1 MSMGDCFMNTIE
13 ELGIEQSKNDI
24 NSKIFYKI
32 SFSIKESRDE
42 MDLLWELVL
51 HIKRWLDSKERKKGI
66 IHVPREMRY
75 WTHFKNGNKLYD
87 AKRKKTFYAESIYRV
102 NPENDKDISWAC
114 RIREC
119 QNESG
124 FAPRCGNAEGFFS
137 MLTEDWCKF
146 HAITFCG
153 GNINA
158 LYTPDIAIDQPDVS
172 ELLKYDGARTIK
184 MRPWSAY
191 TQKTQFQI
199 ENEKVTLTVSIG
211 QTAETNNV
219 ENRGAYN
226 LGKMYTFFRFSFE
239 NAQGFEKIEKY
250 YIIARKIVAILTSQN
265 NIFFEEVYL
274 SQRNSEQ
281 KYFKTGICKIFDSYE
296 NYSIRQW
303 HKVIPIF
310 SVFDY
315 IPNLIDGIVN
325 GKANSLLELLPE
337 DNKMVNRI
345 SIKNVQDLCTAL
357 EVSYHLDDRRKREKD
372 TLIEE
377 LKKNIKNTIAEF
389 TKVHNEIDVNK
400 ETTMSSA
407 FQYLDYTL
415 KQKIFTLYNE
425 NSDVVDAIVSKYSL
439 PSVNENSIASFVKL
453 RNNKTHSGTV
463 EWGESAKIYAPL
475 FAIVYASFFK
485 YIKLPDE
492 VIKSTLLQIF

>member
-1 MSMGDCFMNTIE
+1 M
-13 ELGIEQSKNDI
+13 K
-24 NSKIFYKI
+24 KI
-32 SFSIKESRDE
+32 DE
-42 MDLLWELVL
+42 
-51 HIKRWLDSKERKKGI
+51 
-66 IHVPREMRY
+66 
-75 WTHFKNGNKLYD
+75 N
-87 AKRKKTFYAESIYRV
+87 
-102 NPENDKDISWAC
+102 
-114 RIREC
+114 
-119 QNESG
+119 
-124 FAPRCGNAEGFFS
+124 
-137 MLTEDWCKF
+137 
-146 HAITFCG
+146 FCG
-153 GNINA
+153 YIKVEDDTYTYNVSDNIVTLLPAQSDPQKRDDSLYRIKSHKTNTSEYLFGKDNNSMIAILRNGKFITDPIGTNVAIRFATPIIIKACGNINA
-158 LYTPDIAIDQPDVS
+158 LYTPNIAIDQPDVS

-415 KQKIFTLYNE
+415 KQKILTLYNE
-425 NSDVVDAIVSKYSL
+425 NSDIVDAIVSKYSL

-475 FAIVYASFFK
+475 FAIVYASFLK

>member
-1 MSMGDCFMNTIE
+1 MEDYYIAQFFCWREIILLNLEIDIE
-13 ELGIEQSKNDI
+13 T
-24 NSKIFYKI
+24 
-32 SFSIKESRDE
+32 FSSVN
-42 MDLLWELVL
+42 L
-51 HIKRWLDSKERKKGI
+51 
-66 IHVPREMRY
+66 
-75 WTHFKNGNKLYD
+75 
-87 AKRKKTFYAESIYRV
+87 AKAGVYRYAESPDFEVLLFGYSVDGGEVKVGDLVKGEKI
-102 NPENDKDISWAC
+102 PEEVMSALEDEAVTKWAFNAQFERICISRMLGYEAGTYLVPASWKCSMVWSAYMGLPL
-114 RIREC
+114 
-119 QNESG
+119 SL
-124 FAPRCGNAEGFFS
+124 EGVGAVLGLEKQK
-137 MLTEDWCKF
+137 LTE
-146 HAITFCG
+146 
-153 GNINA
+153 
-158 LYTPDIAIDQPDVS
+158 PDVS

-191 TQKTQFQI
+191 TRTTQFQI

-211 QTAETNNV
+211 QTAETNNA

-226 LGKMYTFFRFSFE
+226 LGKVYTFFRFSFE
-239 NAQGFEKIEKY
+239 NAQGFEKMEKY

-265 NIFFEEVYL
+265 NICFEEVYL

-325 GKANSLLELLPE
+325 GKVNSLLELLPE

-357 EVSYHLDDRRKREKD
+357 EVSYQLDDKRKREKD
-372 TLIEE
+372 ALIEE

-389 TKVHNEIDVNK
+389 TKAHNEIDVNK

-415 KQKIFTLYNE
+415 KQKILTLYNE
-425 NSDVVDAIVSKYSL
+425 NSDIVDEIVSKYSL

-463 EWGESAKIYAPL
+463 EWGESAKIYTPL

>member
-1 MSMGDCFMNTIE
+1 MKKINENFCGYIKVEGDTYTYNVSDNIVTLLPAQSDASKRYDCLYRIKSHNTDTPEYLFGKDDSMIAILRKGKFVTNLIGTNVAIRFATPIIIKAYGNT
-13 ELGIEQSKNDI
+13 Q
-24 NSKIFYKI
+24 
-32 SFSIKESRDE
+32 
-42 MDLLWELVL
+42 
-51 HIKRWLDSKERKKGI
+51 
-66 IHVPREMRY
+66 
-75 WTHFKNGNKLYD
+75 
-87 AKRKKTFYAESIYRV
+87 
-102 NPENDKDISWAC
+102 
-114 RIREC
+114 
-119 QNESG
+119 
-124 FAPRCGNAEGFFS
+124 GFFS

-158 LYTPDIAIDQPDVS
+158 LYTPDIAIEKPDIS

-184 MRPWSAY
+184 MRPWSDY
-191 TQKTQFQI
+191 TRTTEFQI
-199 ENEKVTLTVSIG
+199 ENEKVTLTVSVG
-211 QTAETNNV
+211 QTAETNNA

-239 NAQGFEKIEKY
+239 NAQSFEKIEKY
-250 YIIARKIVAILTSQN
+250 YIIVKKIVAILTSQSN
-265 NIFFEEVYL
+265 VCFEEVYL

-315 IPNLIDGIVN
+315 IPNLVN
-325 GKANSLLELLPE
+325 GIINNKADSLLELLPE

-357 EVSYHLDDRRKREKD
+357 EVSYQLDDKRKREKD
-372 TLIEE
+372 ALIEE

-389 TKVHNEIDVNK
+389 TKAHNEIDVNK

-415 KQKIFTLYNE
+415 KQKILTLYNE
-425 NSDVVDAIVSKYSL
+425 NSDIVDEIVSKYSL

-463 EWGESAKIYAPL
+463 EWGESAKIYTPL

>member
-1 MSMGDCFMNTIE
+1 MKKIDENFYGYIRVEGDTYTYNVSDNIVTLLPAQSDPQKRDDSLYRIKSHKTDTPEYLFGEDNNSMIAILRNGKFVTDPIGTNVAIRFATPI
-13 ELGIEQSKNDI
+13 I
-24 NSKIFYKI
+24 
-32 SFSIKESRDE
+32 IK
-42 MDLLWELVL
+42 
-51 HIKRWLDSKERKKGI
+51 
-66 IHVPREMRY
+66 
-75 WTHFKNGNKLYD
+75 
-87 AKRKKTFYAESIYRV
+87 A
-102 NPENDKDISWAC
+102 
-114 RIREC
+114 
-119 QNESG
+119 
-124 FAPRCGNAEGFFS
+124 CGNAEGFFN

-158 LYTPDIAIDQPDVS
+158 LYTPGIAIEQPDVS

-191 TQKTQFQI
+191 TRTTQFQI

-211 QTAETNNV
+211 QTAETNNA

-226 LGKMYTFFRFSFE
+226 LGKVYTFFRFSFE
-239 NAQGFEKIEKY
+239 
-250 YIIARKIVAILTSQN
+250 
-265 NIFFEEVYL
+265 
-274 SQRNSEQ
+274 
-281 KYFKTGICKIFDSYE
+281 KYFKRGICKIFDSYE

-325 GKANSLLELLPE
+325 GKVNSLLELLPE

-357 EVSYHLDDRRKREKD
+357 EVSYQLDDKRKREKD
-372 TLIEE
+372 ALIEE

-389 TKVHNEIDVNK
+389 TKAHNEIDVNK

-415 KQKIFTLYNE
+415 KQKILTLYNE
-425 NSDVVDAIVSKYSL
+425 NSDIVDEIVSKYSL

-463 EWGESAKIYAPL
+463 EWGESAKIYTPL

>member
-1 MSMGDCFMNTIE
+1 M
-13 ELGIEQSKNDI
+13 
-24 NSKIFYKI
+24 
-32 SFSIKESRDE
+32 
-42 MDLLWELVL
+42 
-51 HIKRWLDSKERKKGI
+51 
-66 IHVPREMRY
+66 
-75 WTHFKNGNKLYD
+75 
-87 AKRKKTFYAESIYRV
+87 
-102 NPENDKDISWAC
+102 
-114 RIREC
+114 
-119 QNESG
+119 
-124 FAPRCGNAEGFFS
+124 
-137 MLTEDWCKF
+137 
-146 HAITFCG
+146 
-153 GNINA
+153 
-158 LYTPDIAIDQPDVS
+158 
-172 ELLKYDGARTIK
+172 
-184 MRPWSAY
+184 
-191 TQKTQFQI
+191 
-199 ENEKVTLTVSIG
+199 
-211 QTAETNNV
+211 
-219 ENRGAYN
+219 
-226 LGKMYTFFRFSFE
+226 
-239 NAQGFEKIEKY
+239 
-250 YIIARKIVAILTSQN
+250 TSQN

-281 KYFKTGICKIFDSYE
+281 KYFKIGICKIFDSYE

-415 KQKIFTLYNE
+415 KQKILTLYNE
-425 NSDVVDAIVSKYSL
+425 NSDIVDAIVSKYSL

-463 EWGESAKIYAPL
+463 EWGKSAKIYAPL

-492 VIKSTLLQIF
+492 VTKSTLLQIF

>member
-1 MSMGDCFMNTIE
+1 MQEYLLTSMHLTQMEIRGLPAVLEIFRRLALHWE
-13 ELGIEQSKNDI
+13 HRLKNAVNRY
-24 NSKIFYKI
+24 NSIFRVQLPKITDPIGTNVAIRFATPI
-32 SFSIKESRDE
+32 IIK
-42 MDLLWELVL
+42 
-51 HIKRWLDSKERKKGI
+51 
-66 IHVPREMRY
+66 
-75 WTHFKNGNKLYD
+75 
-87 AKRKKTFYAESIYRV
+87 A
-102 NPENDKDISWAC
+102 
-114 RIREC
+114 
-119 QNESG
+119 
-124 FAPRCGNAEGFFS
+124 CGNAEGFFN

-158 LYTPDIAIDQPDVS
+158 LYTPGIAIEQPDVS

-191 TQKTQFQI
+191 TRTTQFQI

-211 QTAETNNV
+211 QTAETNNA

-226 LGKMYTFFRFSFE
+226 LGKVYTFFRFSFE
-239 NAQGFEKIEKY
+239 NAQGFEKMEKY

-265 NIFFEEVYL
+265 NICFEEVYL

-325 GKANSLLELLPE
+325 GKVNSLLELLPE

-357 EVSYHLDDRRKREKD
+357 EVSYQLDDKRKREKD
-372 TLIEE
+372 ALIEE

-389 TKVHNEIDVNK
+389 TKAHNEIDVNK

-415 KQKIFTLYNE
+415 KQKILTLYNE
-425 NSDVVDAIVSKYSL
+425 NSDIVDEIVSKYSL

-463 EWGESAKIYAPL
+463 EWGESAKIYTPL

>member
-1 MSMGDCFMNTIE
+1 MGNFLW
-13 ELGIEQSKNDI
+13 LGG
-24 NSKIFYKI
+24 FLAKI
-32 SFSIKESRDE
+32 SVLFVQKIIWRENVAYMKKIDENFYGYIRVEGDTYTYNVSDNIVTLLPAQSDPQKRDDSLYRIKSHKTDTPEYLFGEDNNSMIAILRNGKFVTDPIGTN
-42 MDLLWELVL
+42 VAIRFATPII
-51 HIKRWLDSKERKKGI
+51 IK
-66 IHVPREMRY
+66 
-75 WTHFKNGNKLYD
+75 
-87 AKRKKTFYAESIYRV
+87 A
-102 NPENDKDISWAC
+102 
-114 RIREC
+114 
-119 QNESG
+119 
-124 FAPRCGNAEGFFS
+124 CGNAEGFFN

-158 LYTPDIAIDQPDVS
+158 LYTPGIAIEQPDVS

-191 TQKTQFQI
+191 TRTTQFQI

-211 QTAETNNV
+211 QTAETNNA

-226 LGKMYTFFRFSFE
+226 LGKVYTFFRFSFE
-239 NAQGFEKIEKY
+239 NAQGFEKMEKY

-265 NIFFEEVYL
+265 NICFEEVYL

-325 GKANSLLELLPE
+325 GKVNSLLELLPE

-345 SIKNVQDLCTAL
+345 SIKNINWNKYTQLKKYEICLQILKAVNNAHSNNVIHRDLKPSNIIYDKYADK
-357 EVSYHLDDRRKREKD
+357 V
-372 TLIEE
+372 TLIDFGTS
-377 LKKNIKNTIAEF
+377 KIK
-389 TKVHNEIDVNK
+389 
-400 ETTMSSA
+400 
-407 FQYLDYTL
+407 
-415 KQKIFTLYNE
+415 
-425 NSDVVDAIVSKYSL
+425 
-439 PSVNENSIASFVKL
+439 
-453 RNNKTHSGTV
+453 TV
-463 EWGESAKIYAPL
+463 MDC
-475 FAIVYASFFK
+475 
-485 YIKLPDE
+485 IK
-492 VIKSTLLQIF
+492 